1 MSNEPEKVI
10 TPIRNAISEGEVDK
24 QVTHYD
30 KMNDDLRNS
39 ETVLNIGQEP
49 TNGEEEKKEDDVS
62 NQHLDPKKETVDAAT
77 KTKTDDAA
85 ATKTAKHED
94 KANENTTSDASDN
107 DKEAHTQS
115 RGIDPPEEGKVN
127 NTNSCNHH
135 VPKDVTVPNN
145 NSVLSLLDQASNM
158 NPSAIANVP
167 DGNEETEAFKSL
179 LDSAAKTA
187 TNHFDKR
194 FDENR
199 DEARGRFDT
208 LDAITEET
216 KANTDKIVKDGAKE
230 SSLERLGQMLEQINT
245 KLDTNKEELNTKLDT
260 DKEELNTK
268 LDTNKEELISSHN
281 EKKEELQA
289 YLKQSKRGALAKMKD
304 MLP

>member
-115 RGIDPPEEGKVN
+115 RGIDPPEEGKIN

-199 DEARGRFDT
+199 DEARVVLIRWMLSLKRLRQIPTRLSKMAPRNHRLRGWDRCWSRSIPSLIRT
-208 LDAITEET
+208 RR
-216 KANTDKIVKDGAKE
+216 
-230 SSLERLGQMLEQINT
+230 SSIPS
-245 KLDTNKEELNTKLDT
+245 
-260 DKEELNTK
+260 
-268 LDTNKEELISSHN
+268 LIRTRKSSIPSLIRTRKSSFPVTTRKRKN
-281 EKKEELQA
+281 
-289 YLKQSKRGALAKMKD
+289 SKPTSNRVSAAH
-304 MLP
+304 